1 MSFDRIAHTRIIAY
15 IINIQKI
22 WSSLKMIHQRRVL
35 SHGGR
40 EEINDIRSRKAR
52 QNSVVKSIA
61 ANIMI
66 DPN

>member
-35 SHGGR
+35 SHEGR